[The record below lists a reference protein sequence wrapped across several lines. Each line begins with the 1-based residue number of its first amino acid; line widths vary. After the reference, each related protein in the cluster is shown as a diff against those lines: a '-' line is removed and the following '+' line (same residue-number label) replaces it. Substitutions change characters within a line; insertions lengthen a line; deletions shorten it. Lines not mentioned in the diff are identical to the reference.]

1 MMNFWKSFVLIL
13 LGILIGIG
21 AVGVGQLLFIQP
33 QGEGIKILPANTPAP
48 VVVYITGEIR
58 KPGVYA
64 LQEGSRLIDLVR
76 VAGGFKDSADPTSID
91 LAVIL
96 KDGQNFNIPTADVTL
111 SPSDFPE
118 LIISQDG
125 LANVNSQAIEEPL
138 NLNRATKSQLEDLPG
153 IGPTLAQRILDY
165 REEYG
170 DFYDVQ
176 ELTSVPGIS
185 ESLMNELAAYLT
197 VK

>member
-1 MMNFWKSFVLIL
+1 MDFWKSFVLIL

-21 AVGVGQLLFIQP
+21 AVGVGELLFVQP
-33 QGEGIKILPANTPAP
+33 KGEGIKILPTYTPAP
-48 VVVYITGEIR
+48 VVVYINGEIR
-58 KPGVYA
+58 KPGVYS

-91 LAVIL
+91 LAAFL
-96 KDGQNFNIPTADVTL
+96 KDGDNFNIPGADEAL
-111 SPSDFPE
+111 SPSSFPE
-118 LIISQDG
+118 LVISHDG
-125 LANVNSQAIEEPL
+125 LADENSQVIKETL
-138 NLNRATKSQLEDLPG
+138 NLNQATKSELENLPG

-176 ELTSVPGIS
+176 ELASVPGIS
-185 ESLMNELAAYLT
+185 VSLMNELAAYVT